1 MRFPL
6 INPNMEQ
13 CRLKTIKFT
22 LEPENSEHLN
32 ELCGPLDEHL
42 HLIERHLA
50 IEISH
55 RGHHFKLFGPD
66 EAAIQAEKFIKQ
78 VYQRAN
84 KPLDAKELSISL
96 QSMINQVRQAEA
108 EAEPADERFI
118 VKTSRLLLKPRGPNQ
133 QRYIKRI
140 AQHDL
145 NFGIGPAGTGKT
157 YLAVACAV
165 EALEMEKVNR
175 IILVRPAVEAGESLG
190 FLPGDLAQKVDPYL
204 RPMYDALFE
213 LMGVEKVGKLI
224 ERHIIEIAPLAFM
237 RGRTLNDAYI
247 ILDEAQN
254 TTKEQMKMFLTR
266 IGFNSKAIITGDITQ
281 VDLPKGKMSGLRH
294 AIDVVSDVEGI
305 SFTFFTTQDV
315 VRHPLVQRV
324 VAAYDKHEGKVVA

>member
-1 MRFPL
+1 
-6 INPNMEQ
+6 
-13 CRLKTIKFT
+13 LKTLKFI
-22 LEPENSEHLN
+22 LEPENNDHLN

-55 RGHHFKLFGPD
+55 RGHAFKVFGPD
-66 EAAIQAEKFIKQ
+66 ELVLLAENFIKQ
-78 VYQRAN
+78 TYQKAAKHRI
-84 KPLDAKELSISL
+84 DGKELSLSL
-96 QSMINQVRQAEA
+96 QTMVNQIQQADTETL
-108 EAEPADERFI
+108 DERFV
-118 VKTSRLLLKPRGPNQ
+118 VKTSRLTLKPRGVNQ

-140 AQHDL
+140 TQHDI

-165 EALEMEKVNR
+165 QALEAEQTHR
-175 IILVRPAVEAGESLG
+175 IILVRPAVEAGENLG

-204 RPMYDALFE
+204 RPMYDALYE

-224 ERHIIEIAPLAFM
+224 EKHVIEIAPLAFM

-294 AIDVVSDVEGI
+294 AIDVVADVNGI

-324 VAAYDKHEGKVVA
+324 VAAYDKHEGKIT